1 LRYAAVRDTEP
12 DARVPGGKGEKLMSD
27 VARPEPVVGLA
38 FEEIELGMSASTEN
52 TVTERDIQSFADITG
67 DRNPVHLDADYA
79 ERTLFKGRIS
89 HGMLTA
95 SYISAV
101 FGMRLPGP
109 GAIYVTQT
117 LNFRRPV
124 WIDDRIK
131 TTVTVAELFPQKR
144 RVRFDCV
151 CTNSDG
157 KTVLE
162 GQAMMMVP
170 EKRVGAADD

>member
-1 LRYAAVRDTEP
+1 MAELAHA
-12 DARVPGGKGEKLMSD
+12 
-27 VARPEPVVGLA
+27 EPVAGMA
-38 FEEIELGMSASTEN
+38 FEDIQFGMQASLETS
-52 TVTERDIQSFADITG
+52 VTDGDIQSFAVITG

-79 ERTLFKGRIS
+79 STTPFQRRIS

-124 WIDDRIK
+124 WIDDRIT
-131 TTVTVAELFPQKR
+131 TTVTVAELLPERR
-144 RVRFDCV
+144 RVRFECL
-151 CTNSDG
+151 CRNAEG
-157 KTVLE
+157 KVVLE
-162 GQAMMMVP
+162 GEAMLMVP
-170 EKRVGAADD
+170 ERA